1 MINLEIITKLE
12 TISNRLYAVRLPVQE
27 AAAYSSVLTCANEIA
42 RIAEQMKKPAETKT
56 EEVKEEFA
64 HDADNQP
71 E

>member
-42 RIAEQMKKPAETKT
+42 RIAEQMKKPVETKT
-56 EEVKEEFA
+56 EEVKEEPA